1 MPRSRGPERREF
13 LATCIAL
20 AGAGAAHGQ
29 QELTALG
36 SPSPEFRGENVY
48 RRLGLRP
55 VVNAAGILTNL
66 GGSLMLPEVKAA
78 MEQAGREYI
87 DLLELQK
94 AAGERIAQVTGVEA
108 ALITSGAAA
117 ALLIGTAA
125 CVTRGDPDRMRR
137 IPDTS
142 GMPNEVVVQKT
153 HRHAFD
159 RAIRSVGTRFVE
171 VETLEELERA
181 IGPATAMLHFLAYAD
196 TKGQIRMADWIAAG
210 KRHGIPNFLDAAAE
224 LPPSGNLRSFCD
236 AGFDLVAFSGG
247 KALRGP
253 QCSGLLL
260 GRKDLI
266 EAAFLNDAPHSD
278 SIGRGCKVG
287 KEEIAGLLTAVE
299 LYVKRD
305 HDADRR
311 RWESIIDAWE
321 KTLRV
326 VPKVRL
332 QRIGPENAGKVP
344 YLSMDWDA
352 ERAGFT
358 RDAFIAR
365 LRDGEPRIELWP
377 TATRGLCITPFMLE
391 PGQERIVG
399 RRLVEV
405 FRSFA

>member
-1 MPRSRGPERREF
+1 MSQASGPQRREF
-13 LATCIAL
+13 LATCLAL
-20 AGAGAAHGQ
+20 AGASATHTTPVSAAPASG
-29 QELTALG
+29 
-36 SPSPEFRGENVY
+36 GEGVY
-48 RRLGLRP
+48 KRLGLRP

-78 MEQAGREYI
+78 MDQAGREYV

-94 AAGERIAQVTGVEA
+94 AAGERIAQVAGVEA

-117 ALLIGTAA
+117 ALLVGTAA
-125 CVTRGDPDRMRR
+125 CVTRGDPDRVRR

-159 RAIRSVGTRFVE
+159 RAIRNVGTRFVE
-171 VETLEELERA
+171 VETRDELEGA
-181 IGPATAMLHFLAYAD
+181 IGPQTAMLHFLAYAD
-196 TKGQIRMADWIAAG
+196 TKGQIGMADWIAAG
-210 KRHGIPNFLDAAAE
+210 KRHNIPNFLDAAAE
-224 LPPSGNLRSFCD
+224 LPPSGNLRGYCD

-299 LYVKRD
+299 LYMKRD

-311 RWESIIDAWE
+311 RWESMIDAWE
-321 KTLRV
+321 KALDRVPHLTLR
-326 VPKVRL
+326 
-332 QRIGPENAGKVP
+332 RIGPENAGKVP

-352 ERAGFT
+352 DRAGFSRET
-358 RDAFIAR
+358 FIAR
-365 LRDGEPRIELWP
+365 LRGGEPRTELWP
-377 TATRGLCITPFMLE
+377 TATRGLCVTPFMLE
-391 PGQERIVG
+391 PGQEHIVE
-399 RRLVEV
+399 RRLGEV
-405 FRSFA
+405 FRSFVSA